1 MFTQPEDAP
10 LSISGEV
17 DRVYLS
23 TPAEAF
29 IVDGR
34 RAIRILK
41 MGFPDAVVWNI
52 GAAAAGGMKDMGKD
66 EWKQY
71 VCYEAAVIGSPTVVP
86 PTHSW
91 TAGQTFTRIEA
102 SEVPKTAK

>member
-1 MFTQPEDAP
+1 
-10 LSISGEV
+10 L

-23 TPAEAF
+23 TPPEAY
-29 IVDGR
+29 IVDGD

-52 GAAAAGGMKDMGKD
+52 GSAAAGGIKDMGKD

-71 VCYEAAVIGSPTVVP
+71 VCYEAAVVASPAVVP
-86 PTHSW
+86 PASSW
-91 TAGQTFTRIEA
+91 NAGQTFTRIAA
-102 SEVPKTAK
+102 SAVPKAK

>member
-1 MFTQPEDAP
+1 MSTQADDAP

-23 TPAEAF
+23 TPSEAYM
-29 IVDGR
+29 VDGD

-52 GAAAAGGMKDMGKD
+52 GNAAAGGIKDMGNG

-71 VCYEAAVIGSPTVVP
+71 VCYEAAVIGSPAVVP
-86 PTHSW
+86 PASSW
-91 TAGQTFTRIEA
+91 TAGQTFTRIAA
-102 SEVPKTAK
+102 SEVPKAK